1 MKDLFAKRLKNAR
14 VLAGLSQDDL
24 VDRMG
29 GIVSKNAI
37 SKYEKA
43 AMMADSKVLI
53 ALAKALDVKTDY
65 FFRHF
70 TVEIKQMEFR
80 KKSKL
85 SVKKINAIKQKVTD
99 IVERYLE
106 VEQFLS
112 IKSEFK
118 NPIKNR
124 IIQSRENVEEAVNY
138 LLKQWKIGYNALPNV
153 IDLLED
159 KEIKVIEI
167 DAPDEFDG
175 FSAWADGKY
184 PIIVINEHYTIE
196 RKRLTALH
204 ELGHLLL
211 NFSEEVS
218 HKEIEKMCFQFA
230 GAMLIPEETF
240 KYEFGEHRMRISVP
254 ELIAV
259 KEEYGISIQALMQRA
274 KDLGVINDVAFLNF
288 RKWISG
294 NRTEKGL
301 GHYIGRERSSRLKQ
315 LIYRAA
321 SEEIISMSKAA
332 GLSNQKLAAFKKEFV
347 AL

>member
-1 MKDLFAKRLKNAR
+1 MKDVFAKRLKNAR

-24 VDRMG
+24 VDRIG
-29 GIVSKNAI
+29 GVVSKNAI
-37 SKYEKA
+37 SKYEKG
-43 AMMADSKVLI
+43 AMMADGKVLI
-53 ALAKALDVKTDY
+53 SLANALNVKTDY
-65 FFRHF
+65 FFRPF
-70 TVEIKQMEFR
+70 TVEIERVEFR

-85 SVKKINAIKQKVTD
+85 SVKRVKAIKQKVTD

-124 IIQSRENVEEAVNY
+124 VIQSKEDVEEAVNQ

-175 FSAWADGKY
+175 FSAWANGKY
-184 PIIVINEHYTIE
+184 PVIVINEHYSIE

-204 ELGHLLL
+204 ELGHLIL
-211 NFSEEVS
+211 NFDEVVA
-218 HKEIEKMCFQFA
+218 HKDMERMCFQFA

-240 KYEFGEHRMRISVP
+240 KNEFGEHRMRISVP

-259 KEEYGISIQALMQRA
+259 KEEYGISVQALMQRA
-274 KDLGVINDVAFLNF
+274 KDLGVINDFAFLNF

-294 NRTEKGL
+294 NRAEEGL
-301 GHYIGRERSSRLKQ
+301 GNYIGRERSNRFKQ

-332 GLSNQKLAAFKKEFV
+332 SLSNQKLAAFRKELV